1 VQVSRVERPFGAQS
15 LILETGKLAKQ
26 AHGAVT
32 VRYGDTITLVAAVEG
47 EPIAGRDFFPLMV
60 DYREKVYAAGKF
72 PGGFIKRE
80 GRPTTKEILTSR
92 LADRPI
98 RPLFPAGYV
107 NEVQIM
113 ASVLSADRE
122 NDPDVQC
129 MIGASAALHVSQI
142 PFLKPTGSV
151 RVGRIGNELVV
162 MPTHSQ
168 LEESDLDLI
177 VAGTRDA
184 ITMIEGF
191 AREMSEESMLQA
203 ILFAHKQ
210 IVTVVEMI
218 EELRQVAGLGQKE
231 LPPPPPPD
239 PVKDLVF
246 QRYYEEFKR
255 RKVTA
260 GKQARADAI
269 KELRAKIVA
278 DLVPE
283 DKEPE
288 HDPAAVNAAF
298 DALQEKVVRDL
309 ILEGQRLDGRTA
321 KQIRAIHCEVGV
333 LPKTH
338 GSALFQRG
346 ETQALVTTT
355 LGTPS
360 DEQRVEGLAEEYSKK
375 FMLDYNFPPFSV
387 GECRPIRGPGRREIG
402 HGALA
407 ERSLKAV
414 IPAPDRFPYTVRVV
428 SDIMESNGSSSM
440 ASVCGGTLSLMD
452 AGVPISDP
460 VAGISIGLVKE
471 GDKFTLLTDIMGDED
486 HYGDMDFKVAGT
498 GRGITGIQLD
508 LKIDGINEEII
519 RATLDQAR
527 EARREILKAMLST
540 LRAPRSEPSPNAP
553 RMLTVRINPEKIGLL
568 IGPGGKT
575 IKGIQEST
583 GAKIDVDDD
592 GMVSISSMDAAA
604 AEAARNKVEALCEEV
619 KVGKVYEGKVT
630 SIKDFGAFI
639 EIVPGRDG
647 LCHISELDDKYVGKV
662 EDVVKMGDKIRV
674 KVIAIDDHDRVK
686 LSRKALLREEKG
698 LAPGEPSAPPP
709 RGRREGGEGGPPRG
723 RRDGGRDSGREGGDE
738 GGPPR
743 RRREGAEAEAPP
755 RRHAPPP
762 PEMRE
767 PEE

>member
-1 VQVSRVERPFGAQS
+1 VQASRIERPFGAQP
-15 LILETGKLAKQ
+15 LVLETGKLAKQ

-47 EPIAGRDFFPLMV
+47 APIPGRDFFPLTV

-92 LADRPI
+92 LTDRPI
-98 RPLFPAGYV
+98 RPLFPPGYI

-113 ASVLSADRE
+113 GSVLSADRE
-122 NDPDVQC
+122 NDPDIQC
-129 MIGASAALHVSQI
+129 MIGASAALHLSQI
-142 PFLKPTGSV
+142 PFLTPTGSV
-151 RVGRIGNELVV
+151 RVGRINNELIV

-203 ILFAHKQ
+203 IVFAHKQ
-210 IVTVVEMI
+210 IILVVEMI
-218 EELRQVAGLGQKE
+218 EELRQAAGLGAKQM
-231 LPPPPPPD
+231 PSPVAAS

-246 QRYYEEFKR
+246 QRYYDEFKK
-255 RKVTA
+255 RKQTS

-269 KELRAKIVA
+269 KELREKIMA
-278 DLVPE
+278 DLVPAG
-283 DKEPE
+283 KESE
-288 HDPAAVNAAF
+288 YEPAKVGAAF
-298 DALQEKVVRDL
+298 EALQEKVVRDL
-309 ILEGQRLDGRTA
+309 ILEGKRIDGRTS
-321 KQIRAIHCEVGV
+321 KQIRAISCEVGL
-333 LPKTH
+333 LPRTH
-338 GSALFQRG
+338 GSAVFQRG
-346 ETQALVTTT
+346 ETQALVTTV

-360 DEQRVEGLAEEYSKK
+360 DEQRVDGLMDEYSKK

-414 IPAPDRFPYTVRVV
+414 IPASEKFPYTIRIV
-428 SDIMESNGSSSM
+428 SDILESNGSSSM

-452 AGVPISDP
+452 AGVPITDP

-471 GDKFTLLTDIMGDED
+471 GDKFTLLTDIVGDED

-519 RATLDQAR
+519 KATLDQAR
-527 EARREILKAMLST
+527 DARREILKAMLST
-540 LRAPRSEPSPNAP
+540 LRAPRSDVSRTAP
-553 RMLTVRINPEKIGLL
+553 RILQIRINPEKIGLL

-583 GAKIDVDDD
+583 GAKIDVNDD
-592 GMVSISSMDAAA
+592 GTVSISSLDAAA

-662 EDVVKMGDKIRV
+662 DDVVKVGEKIRV

-698 LAPGEPSAPPP
+698 LPPGEPSAAPPP
-709 RGRREGGEGGPPRG
+709 RRREGGDGGPPR
-723 RRDGGRDSGREGGDE
+723 RREGGDGGPPRRREGGDE
-738 GGPPR
+738 GPPR
-743 RRREGAEAEAPP
+743 RQ
-755 RRHAPPP
+755 APPP
-762 PEMRE
+762 AEMRE
-767 PEE
+767 PDE

>member
-1 VQVSRVERPFGAQS
+1 VQASRVERPFGAQS
-15 LILETGKLAKQ
+15 LVLETGKLAKQ
-26 AHGAVT
+26 AHGAVQ
-32 VRYGDTITLVAAVEG
+32 VRYGDTVVLVTAVEG
-47 EPIAGRDFFPLMV
+47 EADEGRDFFPLVV
-60 DYREKVYAAGKF
+60 DYREKTYAAGKF

-92 LADRPI
+92 LIDRPI
-98 RPLFPAGYV
+98 RPLFPAGYFR
-107 NEVQIM
+107 EVQVM
-113 ASVLSADRE
+113 AATLSADRE
-122 NDPDVQC
+122 NDPDILC
-129 MIGASAALHVSQI
+129 MIGSSGALHVSHI

-151 RVGRIGNELVV
+151 RVGRIGGELLV

-191 AREMSEESMLQA
+191 AREMSEEHMLQA
-203 ILFAHKQ
+203 ILYAHKH
-210 IVTVVEMI
+210 IVTVIDMV
-218 EELRQVAGLGQKE
+218 EELRQAAGVGPKPQPE
-231 LPPPPPPD
+231 APPTNPA
-239 PVKDLVF
+239 KDVVF
-246 QRYYEEFKR
+246 QRYYEEFKT
-255 RKVTA
+255 RKQTS
-260 GKQARADAI
+260 GKHARADAI
-269 KELRAKIVA
+269 KELRARVVA
-278 DLVPE
+278 DLLPE
-283 DKEPE
+283 GKDPQYEPA
-288 HDPAAVNAAF
+288 HVAAAF
-298 DALQEKVVRDL
+298 DALEEKVVRDL
-309 ILEGQRLDGRTA
+309 ILEGKRIDGRNT
-321 KQIRAIHCEVGV
+321 KQIRPIVCEVGV
-333 LPKTH
+333 LPRVH
-338 GSALFQRG
+338 GSAIFQRG

-360 DEQRVEGLAEEYSKK
+360 DEQRVDGLMDEYSKK

-414 IPAPDRFPYTVRVV
+414 IPGPDKFPYTVRVV

-452 AGVPISDP
+452 AGVPITNP

-471 GDKFTLLTDIMGDED
+471 ADKFTLLTDIMGDED
-486 HYGDMDFKVAGT
+486 HYGDMDFKIAGT

-519 RATLDQAR
+519 RATMDQAR
-527 EARREILKAMLST
+527 EARREILKSMLST

-698 LAPGEPSAPPP
+698 LPPAEPSAPPP
-709 RGRREGGEGGPPRG
+709 RRREGGDGGPRGRRNGGDDGGPPRGRRRDDEGGPPRG
-723 RRDGGRDSGREGGDE
+723 RR
-738 GGPPR
+738 
-743 RRREGAEAEAPP
+743 EGAEA
-755 RRHAPPP
+755 RHAPPP
-762 PEMRE
+762 PAPEPRE
-767 PEE
+767 PQE

>member
-1 VQVSRVERPFGAQS
+1 MQASRIERPFGAQP
-15 LILETGKLAKQ
+15 LVLETGKLAKQ

-47 EPIAGRDFFPLMV
+47 APIPGRDFFPLTV

-92 LADRPI
+92 LTDRPI
-98 RPLFPAGYV
+98 RPLFPPGYI

-113 ASVLSADRE
+113 GSVLSADRE
-122 NDPDVQC
+122 NDPDIQC
-129 MIGASAALHVSQI
+129 MIGASAALHLSQI
-142 PFLKPTGSV
+142 PFLTPTGSV
-151 RVGRIGNELVV
+151 RVGRINNELIV

-203 ILFAHKQ
+203 IVFAHKQ
-210 IVTVVEMI
+210 IILVVEMI
-218 EELRQVAGLGQKE
+218 EELRQAAGLGAKQM
-231 LPPPPPPD
+231 PSPVAAS

-246 QRYYEEFKR
+246 QRYYDEFKK
-255 RKVTA
+255 RKQTS

-269 KELRAKIVA
+269 KELREKIMA
-278 DLVPE
+278 DLVPAG
-283 DKEPE
+283 KESE
-288 HDPAAVNAAF
+288 YEPAKVGAAF
-298 DALQEKVVRDL
+298 EALQEKVVRDL
-309 ILEGQRLDGRTA
+309 ILEGKRIDGRTS
-321 KQIRAIHCEVGV
+321 KQIRAISCEVGL
-333 LPKTH
+333 LPRTH
-338 GSALFQRG
+338 GSAVFQRG
-346 ETQALVTTT
+346 ETQALVTTV

-360 DEQRVEGLAEEYSKK
+360 DEQRVDGLMDEYSKK

-414 IPAPDRFPYTVRVV
+414 IPASEKFPYTIRIV
-428 SDIMESNGSSSM
+428 SDILESNGSSSM

-452 AGVPISDP
+452 AGVPITDP

-471 GDKFTLLTDIMGDED
+471 GDKFTLLTDIVGDED

-519 RATLDQAR
+519 KATLDQAR
-527 EARREILKAMLST
+527 DARREILKAMLST
-540 LRAPRSEPSPNAP
+540 LRAPRSDVSRTAP
-553 RMLTVRINPEKIGLL
+553 RILQIRINPEKIGLL

-583 GAKIDVDDD
+583 GAKIDVNDD
-592 GMVSISSMDAAA
+592 GTVSISSLDAAA

-662 EDVVKMGDKIRV
+662 DDVVKVGEKIRV

-698 LAPGEPSAPPP
+698 LPPGEPSAPPP
-709 RGRREGGEGGPPRG
+709 PRRREGGDGGPPR
-723 RRDGGRDSGREGGDE
+723 RREGGDGGPPRRREGGDE
-738 GGPPR
+738 GPPR
-743 RRREGAEAEAPP
+743 RQ
-755 RRHAPPP
+755 APPP
-762 PEMRE
+762 AEMRE
-767 PEE
+767 PDE